1 MTRYAFDAYVPTKPT
16 NGLGIAGFVVSLV
29 GLLGTGGLLCPIGLI
44 MSLIALGRQPKGF
57 AIAGVVIGLLGTCGG
72 LIVALAFGAAVLA
85 LLGITAAVAFA
96 ALNDPQRMELTI
108 DMANIDQAIK
118 RIQGT
123 SKYPPASLTEL
134 HLDAETLRDPWG
146 NAYVYVLRDKK
157 PGYDVLSSGK
167 DGVAGT
173 PDDVAM
179 SNLDQMWNEF
189 FQVNQDTAGN
199 TVSIKMG
206 DRTMTVHGGKDGGR
220 VTIDT
225 GEKTLNLSG
234 GEEGGTITF
243 TEDSDDAPEILQDAS
258 EESESEAEIPVD
270 EPSTPRS

>member
-96 ALNDPQRMELTI
+96 ALNYPQRMELTI

-234 GEEGGTITF
+234 GEEGGAITF

>member
-29 GLLGTGGLLCPIGLI
+29 GLLGTGGLLCPIGFI

-146 NAYVYVLRDKK
+146 NAYVYVLRDEK